1 MNKIKIINNPSS
13 GAQTN
18 KAQIDLLCSRLLD
31 GGYTV
36 NKFNTKGEKDAYNEA
51 IKACKEDWDM
61 IIVCGGDGTV
71 NEVANGIATM
81 DSDIVLGIFSTGTV
95 NDFGNYLNLPN
106 DIDEFYEVIKKGI
119 TKKIDL
125 GLASDRYFINVAAC
139 GNIANVGHNTDKSL
153 KAYFGRFAYIIQG
166 VKEVPKTIT
175 EPMKISYEKKGKM
188 ITEDV
193 LIFFVSNSPSI
204 GGFTKLA
211 PEAAIDDGLLDVVI
225 IKKGDRVV
233 DIAKLFMKILTGEHI
248 QQNEVEY
255 FQTKEIEF
263 LSDEK
268 ISVDIDGE
276 FAGYLPKKFK
286 IEKEKLNVLIKE

>member
-1 MNKIKIINNPSS
+1 
-13 GAQTN
+13 
-18 KAQIDLLCSRLLD
+18 
-31 GGYTV
+31 
-36 NKFNTKGEKDAYNEA
+36 
-51 IKACKEDWDM
+51 
-61 IIVCGGDGTV
+61 
-71 NEVANGIATM
+71 
-81 DSDIVLGIFSTGTV
+81 
-95 NDFGNYLNLPN
+95 
-106 DIDEFYEVIKKGI
+106 
-119 TKKIDL
+119 
-125 GLASDRYFINVAAC
+125 
-139 GNIANVGHNTDKSL
+139 
-153 KAYFGRFAYIIQG
+153 
-166 VKEVPKTIT
+166 
-175 EPMKISYEKKGKM
+175 M